1 MDRQR
6 RTKIVAFLTTL
17 LCVVSTSSNTATA
30 VEVNEDASSNHA
42 PEQKRRGLRLG
53 GAGGRG
59 SAAWTDARDE
69 YYEYRDDATP
79 STSADR
85 HKDEEDEANHG
96 FYDLSLMTE
105 EKVRDHTIIMI
116 HEIRHFGVLYI
127 FSQRIF
133 CTRHETHR
141 NLT

>member
-1 MDRQR
+1 M
-6 RTKIVAFLTTL
+6 VAFLTTL

-53 GAGGRG
+53 GGGRG

-127 FSQRIF
+127 SHNVSSAHVMKRI
-133 CTRHETHR
+133 ET
-141 NLT
+141 